1 MPFEYKPTH
10 RRNLPHLHPPGAT
23 FFVTFRLF
31 GSIPKSVLNN
41 WKSDR
46 QMLER
51 ERDLSRR
58 KLEDSSDKAEK
69 DLQTRLLE
77 LNRRWFVRFEDI
89 LHKAETG
96 SVWLKDPRIAKIV
109 SDSLHELDRKKYDL
123 HTFSIM
129 SNHVHVQL
137 TPFLDASSIVR
148 KDGSKAPF
156 ESSLPTLSAIMQS
169 LKGYTAREANKLLG
183 RQGRFWQPE
192 SYDHKVRNQQEFA
205 RIERYILNNPV
216 KAGLVQT
223 WQEWPWNYV
232 KQAF

>member
-1 MPFEYKPTH
+1 M
-10 RRNLPHLHPPGAT
+10 
-23 FFVTFRLF
+23 TFRLF

-41 WKSDR
+41 WKADR

-51 ERDLSRR
+51 ERDLSLR

-109 SDSLHELDRKKYDL
+109 SDSLQELDRKKYNL

-148 KDGSKAPF
+148 KDGGKAPF

-169 LKGYTAREANKLLG
+169 LKGYTAREANKVLG

-192 SYDHKVRNQQEFA
+192 SYDHKVRNQQEFD
-205 RIERYILNNPV
+205 RIEQYILNNPV

-232 KQAF
+232 KQALR